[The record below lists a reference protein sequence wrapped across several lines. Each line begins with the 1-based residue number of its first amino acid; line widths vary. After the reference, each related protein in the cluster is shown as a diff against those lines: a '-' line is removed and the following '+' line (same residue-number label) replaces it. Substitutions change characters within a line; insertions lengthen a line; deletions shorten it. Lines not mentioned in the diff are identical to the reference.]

1 MKFINA
7 KNIKETAKAYG
18 KQIHDKDLQ
27 VSSDFV
33 AQINDLVHAIVMT
46 NVAKQDKP
54 AGTLRATDWAHNRLE
69 DANELLE
76 GEVLG
81 S

>member
-7 KNIKETAKAYG
+7 QNIKATAKSYG
-18 KQIHDKDLQ
+18 RQIHDKDLQ
-27 VSSDFV
+27 VSADFV

-46 NVAKQDKP
+46 NVAKQDNL
-54 AGTLRATDWAHNRLE
+54 AGTLRATDWAHDRLQAAE
-69 DANELLE
+69 ELLE
-76 GEVLG
+76 SEVLE

>member
-7 KNIKETAKAYG
+7 QNIKATAKSYG
-18 KQIHDKDLQ
+18 RQIHDKDLQ
-27 VSSDFV
+27 VSADFV

-46 NVAKQDKP
+46 NVAKQDNL
-54 AGTLRATDWAHNRLE
+54 AGTLRATEWAHDRLQ